1 MVGHIETACFHH
13 SGGHEMIFAANREA
27 EWLRSTSDIRECYGK
42 LFDKESGSSVI
53 MLSPAKNG
61 VMLTVSKMIPN
72 RFGDNL
78 TAYLYIPN
86 ALNVPGETL
95 QGIVFDV
102 ISSLAHNRRDI
113 VCSCL
118 SSISKFEYEQLDQVE
133 FEQRPTNS
141 YAYRKVRNGA
151 GVNSLSFVLNNLFQD
166 YYLQYKYIFL
176 AIDDQHIA
184 NPEQYKDLT
193 DYPLKE
199 WRPVQE
205 TDLKQA
211 LEADCRSNHKADV
224 NNNEPETFI
233 KCSECG
239 YEVSDK
245 ALACPKCGC
254 PVQQKQMQQPVS
266 EHQGGPQVPSKSY
279 SPGNNGTKDLLTL
292 GNNQND
298 ATIKR
303 KYSYE
308 RQKISSNRRKTA
320 WIWAFTI
327 LFVIIIA
334 GVIIYAMNP
343 DIAKLDWGFSQT
355 DKAAISEEI
364 PQERIIYQS
373 YVNVRNCFI
382 VISKKSL
389 SLKVYEGSNMDTTLV
404 AVFPV
409 CLSKNKGQKYT
420 AGDNK
425 TPECS
430 MDNPF
435 RVTQI
440 EDASTW
446 RYDFGDGRG
455 YILAYG
461 HWFIRLNSE
470 FSGIGIMGSTNN
482 ERSVPGRE
490 SSGSIRL
497 KDDDLDFL
505 KEHYV
510 FEGMKVVIKSEEE
523 GLYDFE
529 KRCTMLMENSDIPKK
544 QNGSPNARDNSYS
557 KGSGIDLRNRDL
569 IFSVG
574 GVSFC
579 LKYVEGG
586 TFIMG
591 ATDEQAEYAEKG
603 EFPTHSVTLHDYY
616 LGETEVTQELWEEVM
631 GYNPA
636 NTIGA
641 SLPIENIS
649 WNDCADFIRELNNRT
664 GKTFRLPTEAEWEYA
679 ARGGIYSRQCVYSGS
694 DNAEEVGWVKSN
706 CDGSTHPV
714 GTRNSNELGIYDMT
728 GNVCEWCQDWM
739 SNYNSTDQVN
749 PVGPNSGTARVGRG
763 GGWCNSSLKN
773 RVSTRFAGKTTY
785 RDYNLGFRIA
795 M

>member
-1 MVGHIETACFHH
+1 M
-13 SGGHEMIFAANREA
+13 R
-27 EWLRSTSDIRECYGK
+27 
-42 LFDKESGSSVI
+42 
-53 MLSPAKNG
+53 
-61 VMLTVSKMIPN
+61 
-72 RFGDNL
+72 
-78 TAYLYIPN
+78 
-86 ALNVPGETL
+86 
-95 QGIVFDV
+95 
-102 ISSLAHNRRDI
+102 
-113 VCSCL
+113 
-118 SSISKFEYEQLDQVE
+118 
-133 FEQRPTNS
+133 
-141 YAYRKVRNGA
+141 
-151 GVNSLSFVLNNLFQD
+151 
-166 YYLQYKYIFL
+166 
-176 AIDDQHIA
+176 
-184 NPEQYKDLT
+184 
-193 DYPLKE
+193 
-199 WRPVQE
+199 
-205 TDLKQA
+205 
-211 LEADCRSNHKADV
+211 
-224 NNNEPETFI
+224 
-233 KCSECG
+233 
-239 YEVSDK
+239 
-245 ALACPKCGC
+245 
-254 PVQQKQMQQPVS
+254 
-266 EHQGGPQVPSKSY
+266 
-279 SPGNNGTKDLLTL
+279 
-292 GNNQND
+292 
-298 ATIKR
+298 
-303 KYSYE
+303 
-308 RQKISSNRRKTA
+308 
-320 WIWAFTI
+320 
-327 LFVIIIA
+327 
-334 GVIIYAMNP
+334 
-343 DIAKLDWGFSQT
+343 
-355 DKAAISEEI
+355 
-364 PQERIIYQS
+364 
-373 YVNVRNCFI
+373 
-382 VISKKSL
+382 
-389 SLKVYEGSNMDTTLV
+389 VYEGANTDTTLV

-510 FEGMKVVIKSEEE
+510 LEGMKVVIKSEEE